1 MQNVMKP
8 LTFENDLSV
17 DQNIIKGM
25 IKLFNTA
32 RQQLHVIC
40 SHYMAFVAENSCLQI
55 F

>member
-1 MQNVMKP
+1 MKP

-17 DQNIIKGM
+17 DQNIKSM

-40 SHYMAFVAENSCLQI
+40 SHCMAFVAENNCLQI

>member
-32 RQQLHVIC
+32 RQQLQ
-40 SHYMAFVAENSCLQI
+40 FVAIIWHL
-55 F
+55 